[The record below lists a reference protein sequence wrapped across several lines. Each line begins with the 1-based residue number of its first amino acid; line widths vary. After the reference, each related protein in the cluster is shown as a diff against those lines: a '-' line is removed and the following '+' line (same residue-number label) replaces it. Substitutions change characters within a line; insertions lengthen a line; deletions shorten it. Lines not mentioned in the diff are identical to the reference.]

1 MRHPTVVAAVAAV
14 ASLSTALLAPP
25 ALAAEAPAPDGQ
37 PKIQIAI
44 LLDTSSSMDGLI
56 NQTRAQLWR
65 IVNTFATAK
74 RHGKSPRLEIALY
87 QYGNNGLSRESGFIQ
102 RMVPLTTDLDRVSEA
117 LFKLTTNGGDEYC
130 GQVIHQALG
139 QLEWSKNR
147 GDLKL
152 VYIAGN
158 EPFTQGPVNYKA
170 AVKDAI
176 SSGVVVNTIHAGS
189 EREGIDGKWKD
200 AAMLADGNFI
210 TIDQNRAVAQ
220 VDAPMDQE
228 IARLNEALNATY
240 VGYGSEGGRAKERQ
254 VAQDKNATG
263 MSPSSLATRAV
274 SKSSGFYDNSGW
286 DLVDAKKKGQAV
298 AEEAL
303 PAELK
308 KMTKDDREKLVDAKA
323 KERTEIQAKIATLA
337 QEREQYVQ
345 AELKK
350 QATASSKGSG
360 LKTMDDALIE
370 SAKAQAAKQAFSF

>member
-1 MRHPTVVAAVAAV
+1 MRHPTVAAVAAV

-25 ALAAEAPAPDGQ
+25 ALAAEASDGQ

-102 RMVPLTTDLDRVSEA
+102 RMVPLTTDLDQVSEA

-210 TIDQNRAVAQ
+210 AIDQNRAVAQ

-254 VAQDKNATG
+254 VAQDKNASG
-263 MSPSSLATRAV
+263 MSPASLATRAA

-286 DLVDAKKKGQAV
+286 DSGRR
-298 AEEAL
+298 EEEG
-303 PAELK
+303 PARRRGG
-308 KMTKDDREKLVDAKA
+308 TSGR
-323 KERTEIQAKIATLA
+323 A
-337 QEREQYVQ
+337 QE
-345 AELKK
+345 
-350 QATASSKGSG
+350 
-360 LKTMDDALIE
+360 DD
-370 SAKAQAAKQAFSF
+370 QG